1 MRGRRRRR
9 RVLVVGCRGR
19 AMVGWLWWRW
29 WCLPL
34 GGRCR
39 EGVPPGLVV
48 VSLLRRWVAEVW
60 APMPPSLG
68 LSMSRW
74 HRCFVSDRDGLI
86 RGRGRRIR
94 RGRRGRRGADCAMGK
109 RDGSWKVVVV
119 SWSQKTLVASARSI
133 QGGQPGVACATVTA
147 PPPLDASVDSLPQLP
162 HQVPQSKSEV
172 GPPAPALI
180 HLMPLT
186 NP

>member
-1 MRGRRRRR
+1 M
-9 RVLVVGCRGR
+9 LVVGCRGR

>member
-1 MRGRRRRR
+1 MRGRRRRSR

-94 RGRRGRRGADCAMGK
+94 RGCRGADCAMGK
-109 RDGSWKVVVV
+109 RDGKLESGCGFVV
-119 SWSQKTLVASARSI
+119 SKDPGRFGTFRPGGSARGSMRYRYS
-133 QGGQPGVACATVTA
+133 G
-147 PPPLDASVDSLPQLP
+147 PPLDASVDSLPQLP

>member
-1 MRGRRRRR
+1 MRGRRRRRR

-94 RGRRGRRGADCAMGK
+94 RGRRGADCAMGK

-147 PPPLDASVDSLPQLP
+147 APPWTRPLIRSPNFP
-162 HQVPQSKSEV
+162 TKSPNRSRRWV
-172 GPPAPALI
+172 LRLRPSSISCL
-180 HLMPLT
+180 
-186 NP
+186 